1 MRPALKQSVHTWA
14 GHADRPLTV
23 QVSVLSVCK
32 TLSLIPRLGEARGGC
47 KFLFYSLSRLS
58 LLFLLYLFLQV
69 INICVLSCAFY
80 FKLILFSKIVSL
92 VGLAR

>member
-1 MRPALKQSVHTWA
+1 MRPALKQSVHMWT

-32 TLSLIPRLGEARGGC
+32 ALSLILRLAGEWGVNFFSIR
-47 KFLFYSLSRLS
+47 RLS
-58 LLFLLYLFLQV
+58 LLFLLYLLLQA
-69 INICVLSCAFY
+69 INIYVLSCASY
-80 FKLILFSKIVSL
+80 FKLILFSKTVSL